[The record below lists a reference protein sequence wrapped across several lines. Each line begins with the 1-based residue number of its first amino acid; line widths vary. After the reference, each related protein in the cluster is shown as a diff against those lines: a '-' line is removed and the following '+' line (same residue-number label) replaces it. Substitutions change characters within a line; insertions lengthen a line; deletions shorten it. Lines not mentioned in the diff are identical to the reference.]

1 LWDSLEEED
10 SQKKTI
16 KEIKRIMA
24 LEKDKE
30 SSLEVKTNSM
40 ISDTPPR

>member
-16 KEIKRIMA
+16 KEIKRILT
-24 LEKDKE
+24 LEEDKE
-30 SSLEVKTNSM
+30 STLEVKTNSM

>member
-16 KEIKRIMA
+16 KEIKRILT
-24 LEKDKE
+24 LEEDKE
-30 SSLEVKTNSM
+30 STLEVKTNSM
-40 ISDTPPR
+40 ITDTPPR